1 MVFGDGCRDAPARC
15 RETSER
21 SGLRRR
27 SPPPPRLDFRIK
39 WGPAAAAALLRGP
52 ARAASTAR
60 RAHSAPCLAARSQG
74 FPPGP
79 CAAASCRSSCW
90 RWSSARRP
98 GDRPLRC
105 RRRETPSWPRCT
117 RAATT
122 GRWVSVRRAPVLG
135 GTRPPQG
142 AGSPALSVW
151 GARLQGLGLL
161 PPFYPG
167 VILVRPELHST
178 LPRAESPRV
187 PRGCGLAPGPFRA
200 LFPLPRRARAGARL
214 PETPSPARRRPL
226 SLRTYPAPPFIPHGS
241 LLEQLWGARSPS
253 ATLSSGPVQR
263 RP

>member
-1 MVFGDGCRDAPARC
+1 MGKAGGTTGKGRGTPYTQPFHHSAGRRMVFGDGCRDAPARC

-142 AGSPALSVW
+142 AGSPALSVSGGPAS
-151 GARLQGLGLL
+151 GAG
-161 PPFYPG
+161 F
-167 VILVRPELHST
+167 
-178 LPRAESPRV
+178 
-187 PRGCGLAPGPFRA
+187 APAF
-200 LFPLPRRARAGARL
+200 LPRRHPRSPRTPL
-214 PETPSPARRRPL
+214 HPSPC
-226 SLRTYPAPPFIPHGS
+226 
-241 LLEQLWGARSPS
+241 
-253 ATLSSGPVQR
+253 
-263 RP
+263 